1 MSLGTGHFGVHA
13 RRRAGQCKRAVYT
26 GQPVLASVRAGDP
39 CWTPRE
45 RKALGLSSPKRSFG
59 PPFHWIAK
67 RLRKR
72 FHRAPSRAV
81 SAHQLIMLRALLS
94 SWPGRR
100 GARAPHRKQ
109 TSSPMSR
116 TRAVSSSRWHVP
128 RWRMADPSTVH
139 TASGAVRHSTRRRR
153 RLEGARCAVHATFHV
168 GFVTGPWP
176 SASSRTG
183 LWRPILSRCPEPYSA
198 TASSA

>member
-1 MSLGTGHFGVHA
+1 VGVQSSAFVRLSRFGREQVGVPIATLPLQEDARASLKEVFVVEA
-13 RRRAGQCKRAVYT
+13 VRVWRRRSARSKQGERWT
-26 GQPVLASVRAGDP
+26 RGDP
-39 CWTPRE
+39 E
-45 RKALGLSSPKRSFG
+45 RTCGTHELTKLPLPGPAKFVARPTRGPSASQKADQQSHEQNKSSLELP
-59 PPFHWIAK
+59 
-67 RLRKR
+67 
-72 FHRAPSRAV
+72 
-81 SAHQLIMLRALLS
+81 
-94 SWPGRR
+94 
-100 GARAPHRKQ
+100 
-109 TSSPMSR
+109 
-116 TRAVSSSRWHVP
+116 WHVP

>member
-1 MSLGTGHFGVHA
+1 MLDATGEEGV
-13 RRRAGQCKRAVYT
+13 G
-26 GQPVLASVRAGDP
+26 SVI
-39 CWTPRE
+39 T
-45 RKALGLSSPKRSFG
+45 KAKIWAFLVHRF
-59 PPFHWIAK
+59 AK
-67 RLRKR
+67 RLRLT
-72 FHRAPSRAV
+72 FSSCALAGTALAGSSFTLANHAPGPAKFVAR
-81 SAHQLIMLRALLS
+81 
-94 SWPGRR
+94 PTR
-100 GARAPHRKQ
+100 GTRAPHRKQ
-109 TSSPMSR
+109 TSSPR
-116 TRAVSSSRWHVP
+116 SSLPWHVP

>member
-1 MSLGTGHFGVHA
+1 MLDATGEEGVGALITKAKIWAFLLPLDRETSEITFSTSAIAGSSCTLANHAPGPAKFVARPTRGPSASQKADQQSHEQNKSSLEL
-13 RRRAGQCKRAVYT
+13 
-26 GQPVLASVRAGDP
+26 P
-39 CWTPRE
+39 
-45 RKALGLSSPKRSFG
+45 
-59 PPFHWIAK
+59 
-67 RLRKR
+67 
-72 FHRAPSRAV
+72 
-81 SAHQLIMLRALLS
+81 
-94 SWPGRR
+94 
-100 GARAPHRKQ
+100 
-109 TSSPMSR
+109 
-116 TRAVSSSRWHVP
+116 WHVP